1 MFDGVVSLPDNA
13 FNPALPAL
21 SQDLVALNDQPA
33 MALTYEQL
41 VAHNT
46 ALRTRVS
53 ELEVIQMMYS
63 DNENNLRRERDEAI
77 KGQEDLKRRIE
88 QLEMTATAA
97 AAAAVEAAE
106 AANSLEEAD
115 HQHKRPRLS
124 DAAGDSDRE
133 REVATSQ
140 QHRGGELE
148 E

>member
-1 MFDGVVSLPDNA
+1 MFDGVVSLPDGG
-13 FNPALPAL
+13 FNSGLPAL
-21 SQDLVALNDQPA
+21 TQDLVTLNDQPA

-63 DNENNLRRERDEAI
+63 DNENSLRRERDEAV

-97 AAAAVEAAE
+97 AATVQAAE
-106 AANSLEEAD
+106 AATAIDEGD

-124 DAAGDSDRE
+124 NPAHDSDSDRE
-133 REVATSQ
+133 GAMSEQR
-140 QHRGGELE
+140 RGSELE
-148 E
+148 A